1 MDEGIFLLILGG
13 VKGFVEPHKTYFL
26 ANLRQN
32 LSREYDGVLTFFVIL
47 SAQE

>member
-32 LSREYDGVLTFFVIL
+32 LSKEYDGVLTFFVIL